1 MPTDMKF
8 LSLVSNDLLTKSEA
22 KERSRAKLLAV
33 NMTIVNQGKAVS
45 YDCQSSYH
53 RKVGLSGIFA
63 QIKKEP
69 TSDIMKCE
77 CQDCHHTFSTKIWC
91 IDAREEETVD
101 KRYRRFFS
109 EECRVCDRPQEMPFG
124 VKTRTSTNMTQFF
137 VPRVS
142 GKVSLHSTL
151 LIPH

>member
-8 LSLVSNDLLTKSEA
+8 LSLVSNDLLTKQSEA

-45 YDCQSSYH
+45 CQQKISILFLFFRSH
-53 RKVGLSGIFA
+53 IIWPSCILQDPGLF
-63 QIKKEP
+63 
-69 TSDIMKCE
+69 
-77 CQDCHHTFSTKIWC
+77 W
-91 IDAREEETVD
+91 
-101 KRYRRFFS
+101 
-109 EECRVCDRPQEMPFG
+109 PQEMPFG

-142 GKVSLHSTL
+142 GKTNLCHCIIQEVKL
-151 LIPH
+151 LV

>member
-45 YDCQSSYH
+45 CKYDNDDCQSSYH

-77 CQDCHHTFSTKIWC
+77 CQDCHHTFSTSYHLALLHPPRSRLTLKIWC

-101 KRYRRFFS
+101 KRYQRFFS
-109 EECRVCDRPQEMPFG
+109 EECRVCDR
-124 VKTRTSTNMTQFF
+124 ST
-137 VPRVS
+137 
-142 GKVSLHSTL
+142 
-151 LIPH
+151 

>member
-45 YDCQSSYH
+45 CKYDNDDCQSSYH

-77 CQDCHHTFSTKIWC
+77 CQDCHHTFSTASKKYLFCFCSSAVISSGPLASSKIQ
-91 IDAREEETVD
+91 AYSEETVD

-109 EECRVCDRPQEMPFG
+109 EECRVCDR
-124 VKTRTSTNMTQFF
+124 ST
-137 VPRVS
+137 
-142 GKVSLHSTL
+142 
-151 LIPH
+151 

>member
-77 CQDCHHTFSTKIWC
+77 CQDCHHTFSTASKKYLFCFCSSAVISSGPLASSKIQ
-91 IDAREEETVD
+91 A
-101 KRYRRFFS
+101 YS
-109 EECRVCDRPQEMPFG
+109 GECWLNF
-124 VKTRTSTNMTQFF
+124 
-137 VPRVS
+137 
-142 GKVSLHSTL
+142 
-151 LIPH
+151 